1 MTDPGLDSPTGWA
14 RLPRWQHVA
23 LIVLCSVGLV
33 AALLNTAVAPG
44 GDRLLHFLFGVLDGA
59 VLVTLVRSYGRR
71 LPQNHAGSSGVPGS
85 CHLSVPGR

>member
-1 MTDPGLDSPTGWA
+1 VRDESESANGWA

-33 AALLNTAVAPG
+33 AAILNTAVASG
-44 GDRLLHFLFGVLDGA
+44 GGRLLHVLFGLLDGA

-71 LPQNHAGSSGVPGS
+71 LPE
-85 CHLSVPGR
+85 

>member
-1 MTDPGLDSPTGWA
+1 MSEPESGAAAGWA

-33 AALLNTAVAPG
+33 AALLNTAVASG

-71 LPQNHAGSSGVPGS
+71 LLP
-85 CHLSVPGR
+85 

>member
-1 MTDPGLDSPTGWA
+1 VSEPGGWA

-33 AALLNTAVAPG
+33 AAILNATVASG
-44 GDRLLHFLFGVLDGA
+44 GDRLLHALFGLLDGF

-71 LPQNHAGSSGVPGS
+71 LPA
-85 CHLSVPGR
+85 